1 MSTLSLLPRIN
12 LHRPGPDVLTLLS
25 LFLLAVH
32 LVVQICGG
40 VAVLEAGGFYQAVG
54 LSRPGVLA
62 GKGWQF
68 LTYPFLHG
76 SWAHLLLN
84 GAVIYAIGGRVLHI
98 LGARAFVRIFCLG
111 ALGGGLLHVLLFPV
125 YPLGGDATPPHVPL
139 VGASGGMMALLMAF
153 VHLVP
158 DSRMWPLMVSGRNLG
173 RGLMLSTLGLFL
185 MTPGLRIPVLQSG
198 GEWLATNV
206 MGGGLFL
213 VSHICHFGGGLAG
226 ILYVRR
232 LLRSPVSLEDLRRD
246 RKRREEAGL

>member
-1 MSTLSLLPRIN
+1 
-12 LHRPGPDVLTLLS
+12 
-25 LFLLAVH
+25 
-32 LVVQICGG
+32 
-40 VAVLEAGGFYQAVG
+40 
-54 LSRPGVLA
+54 
-62 GKGWQF
+62 
-68 LTYPFLHG
+68 
-76 SWAHLLLN
+76 
-84 GAVIYAIGGRVLHI
+84 
-98 LGARAFVRIFCLG
+98 
-111 ALGGGLLHVLLFPV
+111 
-125 YPLGGDATPPHVPL
+125 
-139 VGASGGMMALLMAF
+139 MALLMAF